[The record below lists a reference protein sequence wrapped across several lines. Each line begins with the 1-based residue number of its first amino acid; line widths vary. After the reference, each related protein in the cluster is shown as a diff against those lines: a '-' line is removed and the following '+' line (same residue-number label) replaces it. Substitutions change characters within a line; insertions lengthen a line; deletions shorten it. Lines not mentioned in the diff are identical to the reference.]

1 MSNVTKLLVQAIE
14 CGASDVHINVTM
26 PPMLRKNTELIIT
39 DLPPVTNEDAKQMV
53 IDMIWSG
60 EVQKM

>member
-14 CGASDVHINVTM
+14 LGASDVHINVMM

-60 EVQKM
+60 EVQEM

>member
-1 MSNVTKLLVQAIE
+1 
-14 CGASDVHINVTM
+14 
-26 PPMLRKNTELIIT
+26 MLRKNTELIIT